1 MTSHDDLQYIVVH
14 GHRRAYRRAGSGPTL
29 LLLHGLACDSST
41 WDTVIAPLA
50 EHFTVIAPDLLGH
63 GASDKPDADYS
74 LGGYANGMRDLLTVL
89 GIDTVTVVGHSFG
102 GGVAMQFA
110 YQFPERTE
118 RIVLISTGGL
128 GREVTRIIRFLT
140 LPGSGVASAVAT
152 FRPWRPLVSSTLRA
166 LSRTRISALRDLD
179 EVADIYTAFADPAH
193 RRAVQRVTSHVL
205 NWQGQFVTMTD
216 RTYLA
221 RVLPVLVIWGADDRV
236 IPATHAVTARQQ
248 AWSDVHVL
256 PDAGHFP
263 HKDHPEEIVRLVE
276 DFVAAHEPA
285 RYHRGKWRTMMRR
298 GDQVTLGTASPES
311 APVVGPVVDPVVDP
325 VVGPVVGPVVDVA
338 G

>member
-1 MTSHDDLQYIVVH
+1 MISRDDVQYEVVH
-14 GHRRAYRRAGSGPTL
+14 GHRRAFRRVGSGPAL

-41 WDTVIAPLA
+41 WDNVIAPLA
-50 EHFTVIAPDLLGH
+50 ENFTVIAPDLLGH

-89 GIDTVTVVGHSFG
+89 GVDSVTVVGHSFG

-128 GREVTRIIRFLT
+128 GRDVTRLIRFLT
-140 LPGSGVASAVAT
+140 LPGSGAAVSLAT
-152 FRPWRPLVSSTLRA
+152 LRPWRPLVSAGLRA
-166 LSRTRISALRDLD
+166 LSRTGIPAARDLD
-179 EVADIYTAFADPAH
+179 EVSYIYSAFADPAH
-193 RRAVQRVTSHVL
+193 RRAVHRATSHVL
-205 NWQGQFVTMTD
+205 NWHGQFVTMTD

-221 RVLPVLVIWGADDRV
+221 RALPVLVIWGADDRV
-236 IPATHAVTARQQ
+236 IPPTHAETARLH

-256 PDAGHFP
+256 ADSGHFP
-263 HKDHPEEIVRLVE
+263 HKDHPETIVRLVE
-276 DFVAAHEPA
+276 EFVATREPA
-285 RYHRGKWRTMMRR
+285 HYHRGRWRAMLRR
-298 GDQVTLGTASPES
+298 GDQVTLGTASS
-311 APVVGPVVDPVVDP
+311 ASLSE
-325 VVGPVVGPVVDVA
+325 VA